1 MTPDRLRTSQDIAL
15 VFREGRRRAG
25 RLSVCHV
32 RDRADGPARVAVV
45 ASKKVGKAVTRN
57 RAKRL
62 LREAAREIDWRPG
75 VDVVLV
81 ARATGA
87 GAHAREVV
95 DEVTGLAREL
105 DAVAAPLADAS

>member
-1 MTPDRLRTSQDIAL
+1 MTADRLRTSQDIAL

-25 RLSVCHV
+25 RLAVCHV
-32 RDRADGPARVAVV
+32 RERPDGPARIAVV

-62 LREAAREIDWRPG
+62 LREAARGIDWRSG

-81 ARATGA
+81 ARASGSGA
-87 GAHAREVV
+87 PASDVA
-95 DEVTGLAREL
+95 DEVRGLAHEL
-105 DAVAAPLADAS
+105 DAVAPPLADAS